1 MPPARPPAGPGTF
14 TCIDPDGLG
23 AVCGAGL
30 AWGAG
35 LGAVCGARLAWG
47 AGLAR
52 AAGLGA
58 VCGARLGGEGA
69 FFFLSS
75 P

>member
-35 LGAVCGARLAWG
+35 LGAVCGVRLAWG
-47 AGLAR
+47 
-52 AAGLGA
+52 AGLGA
-58 VCGARLGGEGA
+58 VCGACLGGEGA